1 MRSMSLLLSIEKLQR
16 SGEYLERGMDE
27 GGQIRVRK
35 MNKEEGTTCETKGRG
50 RHRTDKKAP
59 PKRGPTL
66 QIDTSVENPS
76 SSPVGEVIEG
86 CGDKEVLILSKQRKR
101 AAANPVRAP
110 KRKPDEKTMGIIVTA
125 GDPTVDHQKME
136 DETPVTSIKKKHF
149 KKYIGAHL
157 SIQGG
162 LWKAVG
168 HAVQIG
174 ARALGLFLRPQRS
187 WSSKPLDASAAER
200 FRLACVEHN
209 LQPKFILPHSPY
221 LMNLGSPRPDVCEKS
236 RAMLVEEMQRCQQ
249 LGLTLYNL
257 HPGSRVGAMSVDEC
271 LDRIAEGLNYAHRQV
286 EGVIT
291 VLENM
296 SCQGTTVGGR
306 FEELRGIIDRVADK
320 SRVGVCLDTCHAFA
334 AGHDLSQKDGLD
346 KMLQEFSQVVGL
358 HYLKALHLNDS
369 KGALGCHLDRHQNIG
384 QGHIGLDG
392 FRHILNE
399 PRFDGLPMILETP
412 ATHEGDDHAAEI
424 QLLYS
429 LWDEEGEKAQK
440 EEKGGGACD
449 RK

>member
-1 MRSMSLLLSIEKLQR
+1 MT
-16 SGEYLERGMDE
+16 
-27 GGQIRVRK
+27 
-35 MNKEEGTTCETKGRG
+35 KEEATKCETKGRG
-50 RHRTDKKAP
+50 RQRTQKKAP

-66 QIDTSVENPS
+66 QIDTSFGNPS
-76 SSPVGEVIEG
+76 PSPVGEVIEG
-86 CGDKEVLILSKQRKR
+86 CGDKELIPSKRRKV
-101 AAANPVRAP
+101 AAANPVRAL
-110 KRKPDEKTMGIIVTA
+110 KRKADEKPMGIIVTA
-125 GDPTVDHQKME
+125 GDPTVDHQKAE
-136 DETPVTSIKKKHF
+136 DENPAPSIKKKHL

-162 LWKAVG
+162 IWKAVV

-257 HPGSRVGAMSVDEC
+257 HPGSRVGAMSVGEC
-271 LDRIAEGLNYAHRQV
+271 LDRIADGLNYAHKQV
-286 EGVIT
+286 EGVTT

-392 FRHILNE
+392 FRHIMNE

-412 ATHEGDDHAAEI
+412 ATHEGDDHAVEI

-429 LWDEEGEKAQK
+429 LCDEEGERAQK
-440 EEKGGGACD
+440 EEKGGGGGGAGD

>member
-1 MRSMSLLLSIEKLQR
+1 MRPPPPPAIPSQTR
-16 SGEYLERGMDE
+16 SFMVPPGLHHRK
-27 GGQIRVRK
+27 GGRSRVRK
-35 MNKEEGTTCETKGRG
+35 MTKEEGITGGTKGRG
-50 RHRTDKKAP
+50 RDRTQKKAP
-59 PKRGPTL
+59 LKRVSSL
-66 QIDTSVENPS
+66 QNEGLSVGNPS
-76 SSPVGEVIEG
+76 PFGESIESY
-86 CGDKEVLILSKQRKR
+86 GDKEALIPSKRRKPG
-101 AAANPVRAP
+101 AANPVRSR
-110 KRKPDEKTMGIIVTA
+110 KRKPGEKSMGITVTS
-125 GDPTVDHQKME
+125 GDPTVDCAKAE
-136 DETPVTSIKKKHF
+136 DENPLPSIKKKHF

-162 LWKAVG
+162 LWKAVA
-168 HAVQIG
+168 HAGQIG

-187 WSSKPLDASAAER
+187 WSSKPLDAAEAER
-200 FRLACVEHN
+200 FRLACIEHS

-236 RAMLVEEMQRCQQ
+236 QAMLVEEMQRCQQ

-271 LDRIAEGLNYAHRQV
+271 LDRIAEGLNYAHSQV
-286 EGVIT
+286 EGVTT

-346 KMLQEFSQVVGL
+346 KMLQEFSQIVGL
-358 HYLKALHLNDS
+358 NYLKALHLNDS
-369 KGALGCHLDRHQNIG
+369 KGALGCHLDRHHNIG
-384 QGHIGLDG
+384 QGHIGLNG

-399 PRFDGLPMILETP
+399 PRLDGLPMILETP

-429 LWDEEGEKAQK
+429 LCEEEEEKAQK
-440 EEKGGGACD
+440 EAKGGGAGD